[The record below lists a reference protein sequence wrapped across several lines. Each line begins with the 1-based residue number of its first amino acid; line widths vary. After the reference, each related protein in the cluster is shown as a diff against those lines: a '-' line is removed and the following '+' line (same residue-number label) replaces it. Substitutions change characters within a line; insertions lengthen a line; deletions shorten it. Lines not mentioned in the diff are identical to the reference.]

1 MSTRHRN
8 AGGPF
13 TIFNPGLGVS
23 GSLKIE
29 QADDQSRAVH
39 VSGSM
44 SIMPKS
50 SKSAGWA
57 VSLRNMLEI
66 IQENQQ
72 SQSVP
77 GGITI
82 FGAGHQTAAGYGYAS
97 LGLYSGSSSSP
108 TEFVVTSGLSGNYS
122 SHGKTTE
129 IKFLTSGT
137 DNETQR
143 VKISQYPA
151 LQVTGSF
158 QNNGNASVTGSLSI
172 MRASSQGTPQLTIHE
187 NDTGYGR
194 IEFQNTADTNGPN
207 SLSHE
212 WTLAALPKAE
222 GTQADAR
229 FNIFYG
235 DQDGSGGGADV
246 LSATG
251 KGNILMPYTCFVSAQ
266 LSSHQTD
273 ITADNSYNTII
284 FDQEHFD
291 NQSCYDHTTGI
302 FTAPISGYYLV
313 TLNIGVLN
321 YDNDGGFVEIRT
333 YGSDASVRPRTSNR
347 HIVLPEQL
355 NDVDSNSVTEAT
367 VASSS
372 QIVYIPAGQNIRAQV
387 RQNTGTAQM
396 DIDGHSNDGESSMM
410 QIRLLG

>member
-13 TIFNPGLGVS
+13 TIFNPGLGVTGSLLVEGDSRIS
-23 GSLKIE
+23 GSLFVIPEGVLHPNMGTNVPFIVSQK
-29 QADDQSRAVH
+29 DQSGVFKGITLITERYNTAGDAYFGLFIS
-39 VSGSM
+39 SGSNYEQTPATPESAATVNM
-44 SIMPKS
+44 IAGIRGSDVGKS
-50 SKSAGWA
+50 NAFSFKTQDSAA
-57 VSLRNMLEI
+57 EVQRVR
-66 IQENQQ
+66 IQE
-72 SQSVP
+72 
-77 GGITI
+77 
-82 FGAGHQTAAGYGYAS
+82 F
-97 LGLYSGSSSSP
+97 
-108 TEFVVTSGLSGNYS
+108 
-122 SHGKTTE
+122 
-129 IKFLTSGT
+129 
-137 DNETQR
+137 
-143 VKISQYPA
+143 PA

-187 NDTGYGR
+187 NDSGYGR
-194 IEFQNTADTNGPN
+194 IEFQNTVDTSGPN

-212 WTLAALPKAE
+212 WTLAGLPKAQ
-222 GTQADAR
+222 GSQADAR

-273 ITADNSYNTII
+273 ITADDSYHDII

-321 YDNDGGFVEIRT
+321 YDNDGGFVVIRT

-347 HIVLPEQL
+347 HVVLPEQL